1 MKTNVISNFRDYATV
16 THPIEADDL
25 KTPKVYQYSP
35 ARYIVTDYNQEQRAD
50 LLEMTHGRE
59 TADGIVFAASKWVRD
74 RLHSWQNYE
83 AHKQRA
89 AILGDGWQYISGLR
103 HGTQPGDVVCCVDGT
118 QGRVTKSDPESCC
131 IEFETA
137 DGRRLSVAGYFR
149 KERQKAAPS
158 SWATDYSADDFR
170 KLTSRYEVADED
182 RDIIGQRFELTAA
195 EGLARLQ
202 IFVSDYAGNEAH
214 ALYYIWDEWA
224 NEVRANVRPLSYLR
238 DMLTTAK
245 GWHPLAA

>member
-1 MKTNVISNFRDYATV
+1 MYEFSRYSVGESRRQRLTRYLYTLYRITFYSLTIKPRKIMKTNVISNFRDYATV

-103 HGTQPGDVVCCVDGT
+103 HGTQPGDVVCCVPI
-118 QGRVTKSDPESCC
+118 S
-131 IEFETA
+131 
-137 DGRRLSVAGYFR
+137 
-149 KERQKAAPS
+149 
-158 SWATDYSADDFR
+158 
-170 KLTSRYEVADED
+170 
-182 RDIIGQRFELTAA
+182 
-195 EGLARLQ
+195 
-202 IFVSDYAGNEAH
+202 
-214 ALYYIWDEWA
+214 
-224 NEVRANVRPLSYLR
+224 
-238 DMLTTAK
+238 
-245 GWHPLAA
+245 